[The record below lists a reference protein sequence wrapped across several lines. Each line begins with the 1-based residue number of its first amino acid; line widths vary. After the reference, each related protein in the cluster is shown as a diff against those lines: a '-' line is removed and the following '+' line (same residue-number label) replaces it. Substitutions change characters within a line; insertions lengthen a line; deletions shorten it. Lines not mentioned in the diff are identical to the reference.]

1 MKRRQENIM
10 PTTILHIALIIFLI
24 LMATVFLAPI
34 PEEIE
39 DYKMHEKSNYVLEY
53 ATIVKYKESLHNT
66 YTDYTV
72 YYELIDSDNTKYS
85 GMWKTNIKNI
95 EDAKAMIGQKVPIYV
110 YHELKTHR
118 KNLENRSLS
127 SIYIVGIIGGFC
139 ILFLIATLI
148 SFILRLIM
156 WRKEKSNQEECC

>member
-1 MKRRQENIM
+1 MRRRQENIM

-34 PEEIE
+34 PE

-85 GMWKTNIKNI
+85 GMWKTNIKDI

-110 YHELKTHR
+110 DHELKTHR

>member
-1 MKRRQENIM
+1 MRRRQENIM

-39 DYKMHEKSNYVLEY
+39 DYKMHEKSNYVLED
-53 ATIVKYKESLHNT
+53 ATIVFYKEFVQYKTVFYNT
-66 YTDYTV
+66 YYEFVDTDGY
-72 YYELIDSDNTKYS
+72 KYN
-85 GMWKTNIKNI
+85 GLWQTRIKTMEEAEK
-95 EDAKAMIGQKVPIYV
+95 MIGQKVPIYV
-110 YHELKTHR
+110 DHELKTHR

>member
-1 MKRRQENIM
+1 MRRRQENIM

-34 PEEIE
+34 PEEIK

-72 YYELIDSDNTKYS
+72 YYEFVDTDGYKYN
-85 GMWKTNIKNI
+85 GLWQTRIKTMEEAEK
-95 EDAKAMIGQKVPIYV
+95 MIGQKVPIYV
-110 YHELKTHR
+110 DHELKTHR